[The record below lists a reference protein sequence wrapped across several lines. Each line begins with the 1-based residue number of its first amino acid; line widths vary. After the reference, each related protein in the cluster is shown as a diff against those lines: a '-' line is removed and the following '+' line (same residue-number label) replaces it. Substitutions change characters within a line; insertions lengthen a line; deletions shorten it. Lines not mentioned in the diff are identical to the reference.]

1 MTWDCFAHKMWHY
14 CTKMEFQKIVN
25 FLNTTTDDKD
35 LRRFVTK
42 KWVEVYDQSGGNYN
56 VNKEIR
62 TKTSMQRSNLCDF
75 NDAYIIVKGTIT
87 DTNPDNA
94 ERNKPVTFK
103 NNAPFINWISKIN
116 GVKINNAEDLD
127 VVMPMYNLLEYS
139 QNYRKSTGSLWNYCR
154 DEPSEPLSSDSDSL
168 KYKTS
173 ITGNTYNV
181 GAGEAGYDAD

>member
-14 CTKMEFQKIVN
+14 CRKMEFQNIVN
-25 FLNTTTDDKD
+25 FPNTTTDDKD

-139 QNYRKSTGSLWNYCR
+139 QNYRKSAGSLWNYCR